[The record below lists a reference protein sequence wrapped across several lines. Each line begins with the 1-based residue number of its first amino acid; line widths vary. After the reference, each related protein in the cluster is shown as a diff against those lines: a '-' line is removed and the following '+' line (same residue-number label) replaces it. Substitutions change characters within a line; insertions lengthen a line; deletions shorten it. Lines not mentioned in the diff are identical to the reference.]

1 MRHRD
6 IDKKYKDRGK
16 RWRRLRGR
24 RDDPDTTTQYTP
36 QDVQAIAA
44 RAGNGSGII
53 RPETGD
59 LHLPADIEAIGE
71 GEQTDSPP
79 RILFLIITL
88 AFIFIAVV
96 TYFISK
102 MPVKD

>member
-6 IDKKYKDRGK
+6 IDKKYKNMGK

-24 RDDPDTTTQYTP
+24 RDDPDTTKQYTP
-36 QDVQAIAA
+36 QDVQAIVAK
-44 RAGNGSGII
+44 AGNGSGII

-59 LHLPADIEAIGE
+59 LHLPADMESIGE
-71 GEQTDSPP
+71 GEQTNSPP

-88 AFIFIAVV
+88 AFIFMAVV
-96 TYFISK
+96 AYFISK
-102 MPVKD
+102 MPVKN